1 MGKQALWS
9 SCGGQ
14 MGRAD
19 HTYVDA
25 DVSAD
30 DDADFDADF
39 DADQTIDKGE
49 SGEREG
55 VFDHR
60 PGSQVS
66 SPTQG
71 GQLGIR
77 RCQDT
82 DTYIYTNT
90 KYNNPKMINN
100 QQAQTQLRE
109 LDVHNCPALTAASLQ
124 AINR

>member
-1 MGKQALWS
+1 
-9 SCGGQ
+9 
-14 MGRAD
+14 MGRVD

-30 DDADFDADF
+30 VVADF

-60 PGSQVS
+60 QGSQVS
-66 SPTQG
+66 SQTQG
-71 GQLGIR
+71 GHSSLSRHRHIHIHKYKIQ
-77 RCQDT
+77 
-82 DTYIYTNT
+82 NT
-90 KYNNPKMINN
+90 TIKMIKTE
-100 QQAQTQLRE
+100 QRQTQLRE

>member
-1 MGKQALWS
+1 
-9 SCGGQ
+9 
-14 MGRAD
+14 MGRGD

-30 DDADFDADF
+30 VSADFDADF

-66 SPTQG
+66 SQTQG
-71 GQLGIR
+71 GHSSLSRHRHIH
-77 RCQDT
+77 
-82 DTYIYTNT
+82 IH
-90 KYNNPKMINN
+90 KYKI
-100 QQAQTQLRE
+100 QQ
-109 LDVHNCPALTAASLQ
+109 S
-124 AINR
+124 

>member
-1 MGKQALWS
+1 MGKEALWS

-14 MGRAD
+14 MGRVD

-25 DVSAD
+25 DVS
-30 DDADFDADF
+30 ADF

-66 SPTQG
+66 SQTQG
-71 GQLGIR
+71 GHH
-77 RCQDT
+77 CQDT
-82 DTYIYTNT
+82 DKHKYTNT
-90 KYNNPKMINN
+90 KYNKPKMIKTE
-100 QQAQTQLRE
+100 QRQTQLRE

>member
-1 MGKQALWS
+1 
-9 SCGGQ
+9 
-14 MGRAD
+14 MGRGD

-30 DDADFDADF
+30 VSADF

-66 SPTQG
+66 SQTQG
-71 GQLGIR
+71 GQH
-77 RCQDT
+77 CQDT

-90 KYNNPKMINN
+90 KYNNPKMIKKHIHKYKI
-100 QQAQTQLRE
+100 QQ
-109 LDVHNCPALTAASLQ
+109 S
-124 AINR
+124 

>member
-1 MGKQALWS
+1 
-9 SCGGQ
+9 
-14 MGRAD
+14 MGRVD

-30 DDADFDADF
+30 VSADF

-66 SPTQG
+66 SQTQG
-71 GQLGIR
+71 GHSSLSRNRHI
-77 RCQDT
+77 
-82 DTYIYTNT
+82 YIYTNT
-90 KYNNPKMINN
+90 KYNNPKMIKNE
-100 QQAQTQLRE
+100 Q
-109 LDVHNCPALTAASLQ
+109 
-124 AINR
+124 

>member
-1 MGKQALWS
+1 MGKEALWS

-14 MGRAD
+14 MGRGD

-30 DDADFDADF
+30 VSADF

-66 SPTQG
+66 SQTQG
-71 GQLGIR
+71 GQH
-77 RCQDT
+77 CQDT

-90 KYNNPKMINN
+90 KTTI
-100 QQAQTQLRE
+100 LR
-109 LDVHNCPALTAASLQ
+109 
-124 AINR
+124 

>member
-1 MGKQALWS
+1 
-9 SCGGQ
+9 
-14 MGRAD
+14 MGRVD

-30 DDADFDADF
+30 VSADF

-66 SPTQG
+66 SQTQG
-71 GQLGIR
+71 GHH
-77 RCQDT
+77 CQDT

-90 KYNNPKMINN
+90 KYNNPKMIKNE
-100 QQAQTQLRE
+100 QRQTQLRE